1 MKRILILVAF
11 ALLSVAAMAQNQ
23 RAGER
28 YEVAEVTV
36 NDEVYSLF
44 TYTDDDG
51 TFGYYLSLG
60 HVDEHFSIGSILG
73 SFTYSTY
80 DETCLCMGATRDEA
94 FASLDTIL
102 ALYSREVGTVLE
114 LPARMCTGG
123 NKLGQE
129 IDITCEVHKKWLGG
143 KRLWFYFPSGDDK
156 VGVVYLNKGAV
167 KQLRWSLS
175 LDSKLHP
182 DK

>member
-1 MKRILILVAF
+1 MKRLLVIIAF
-11 ALLSVAAMAQNQ
+11 ALFTVAAMAQNQ

-28 YEVAEVTV
+28 YEITEVTV

-60 HVDEHFSIGSILG
+60 HVDGRFSIGSILG
-73 SFTYSTY
+73 TFTFGSY
-80 DETCLCMGATRDEA
+80 DETCLCLGASRDEA

-102 ALYSREVGTVLE
+102 ALYDREVGTSLE
-114 LPARMCTGG
+114 LPARMCTGVHQ
-123 NKLGQE
+123 LGQDV
-129 IDITCEVHKKWLGG
+129 DITCEVHKKFFGG

-156 VGVVYLNKGAV
+156 VGVVYLNKGSV
-167 KQLRWSLS
+167 KQLRWGLNV
-175 LDSKLHP
+175 DKKLHP
-182 DK
+182 GK